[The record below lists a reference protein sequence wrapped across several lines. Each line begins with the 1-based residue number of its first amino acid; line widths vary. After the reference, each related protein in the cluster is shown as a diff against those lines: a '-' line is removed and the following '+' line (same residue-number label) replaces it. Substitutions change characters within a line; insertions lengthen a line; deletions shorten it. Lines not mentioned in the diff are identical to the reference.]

1 MNNKIAASK
10 LKMFKKMSMVSI
22 AANVLLI
29 GVVLYLML
37 SKEKC
42 EQPRQSTLPSVEEV
56 VATAQTID
64 APKLDV
70 DPAQIKSA
78 AYGAV

>member
-22 AANVLLI
+22 AANVILV
-29 GVVLYLML
+29 GVVLYMVL

-42 EQPRQSTLPSVEEV
+42 ENPQQATPPSVEDV
-56 VATAQTID
+56 VSTVQKVGV
-64 APKLDV
+64 PKV
-70 DPAQIKSA
+70 E
-78 AYGAV
+78 